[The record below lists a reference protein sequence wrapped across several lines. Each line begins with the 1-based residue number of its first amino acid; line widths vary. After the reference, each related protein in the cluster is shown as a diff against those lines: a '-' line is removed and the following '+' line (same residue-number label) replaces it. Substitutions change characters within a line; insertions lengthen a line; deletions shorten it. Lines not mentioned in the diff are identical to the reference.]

1 MRARTTA
8 ADGFPADTATVEGGA
23 SQARPFLPPIVRYE
37 TCAYRVAGSQKGSP
51 MSSYVVAIFGILL
64 SASAFL
70 TLRYAVDHFDVPAS
84 PRPDQEVEKAAV

>member
-1 MRARTTA
+1 
-8 ADGFPADTATVEGGA
+8 
-23 SQARPFLPPIVRYE
+23 
-37 TCAYRVAGSQKGSP
+37 